1 MPVLAA
7 FPGRMIAVRRFF
19 VGAGGWC
26 ALGAFL
32 LAWDPGGALAAR
44 IGVVNVQQ
52 VLTQS
57 VAGKE
62 ATQNLEKEKV
72 RLQGLLRGKK
82 EELDKFAKEAQNLQL
97 EIEQKGAIWR
107 EEERTRKTTDLRRR
121 QRDLAREQDEMKR
134 LLEESQRDLTERQR
148 QAVTQIVKE
157 LRDIVHQLGRDDK
170 FDLILDS
177 TASGVLFATPSS
189 NITEKVL
196 QLYDRKKK
204 K

>member
-1 MPVLAA
+1 M
-7 FPGRMIAVRRFF
+7 
-19 VGAGGWC
+19 
-26 ALGAFL
+26 GAFL

-177 TASGVLFATPSS
+177 TMSGVLFATPASD
-189 NITEKVL
+189 ITDTVIRV
-196 QLYDRKKK
+196 YDSKKK